1 MAEVE
6 VISLKTRRPLVAEH
20 PRDHYRE
27 LPKGVGGAAWI
38 MLFAGITYVGLFIW
52 LARLVLERMV

>member
-38 MLFAGITYVGLFIW
+38 MLFAGITW
-52 LARLVLERMV
+52 LARMVLERMV